1 MHIAY
6 SRFFGS
12 MIYFTLFFNF
22 IFLFDGVI
30 VFSAKFKFLGFF
42 FLLFKGSFACLQ
54 LVQDAIYSALILYFF
69 FFHTYF
75 IMTKFLIS
83 SHKFLIKFYP
93 DVISYNF

>member
-42 FLLFKGSFACLQ
+42 FYYSREVLLVCNWFRMP
-54 LVQDAIYSALILYFF
+54 YIL
-69 FFHTYF
+69 
-75 IMTKFLIS
+75 L
-83 SHKFLIKFYP
+83 
-93 DVISYNF
+93 